1 MFAFVAR
8 LLSNLMRLLTAPLW
22 YLGRA
27 ASRPRSRW
35 VHVRLR
41 PRLVEI
47 ERPVPFFVDWIP
59 GLAEA
64 RPTSLTLLRELADF
78 VVEDDRIEG
87 VVFDVPPLVAGWATC
102 QSLRDILL
110 RLRESGRQV
119 VVYLPQGGGNRELYV
134 ASAADRVLASP
145 HAQLSPLGLA
155 ASVTYFKGLLDH
167 AGVEVE
173 VHRRA
178 EYKTAAEP
186 AMRDSM
192 SEPQREQ
199 TEALLD
205 TIDGA
210 LRDALA
216 ARPGADRAKVDAF
229 FDKALISAEHA
240 REEGLIDGVCYED
253 ELPLCLTRTGEL
265 IPVVR
270 APRYYAWRKER
281 LLKRLSPDRYIAI
294 IPVHGAITQGA
305 PATRAGIKYAST
317 ITTLRAARK
326 NPMIAGVVLH
336 VDSPGGSALASDLIH
351 REVERLREKKPVV
364 ACFGD
369 VAASGGYYVAA
380 GADAV
385 VAQPLTITG
394 SIGVVAARL
403 VTEPL
408 MERFGVKVDTI
419 RKAPHAD
426 MLRRPGKLGAVEDAI
441 LDREVDAFYRAF
453 VGVVARGRGRKTDEI
468 EPLARGRVWSGK
480 DAAARGLVDRLGG
493 LDVALEEVRERL
505 RGKLS
510 DRARK
515 DLSPRLVRARR
526 LELPPAEPRKLE
538 DAAAHLLGAV
548 DPRLGELW
556 GLAQG
561 HERVLC
567 YAADLPSIE

>member
-1 MFAFVAR
+1 
-8 LLSNLMRLLTAPLW
+8 MRLLTAPLW

-27 ASRPRSRW
+27 ASRPRARW

-59 GLAEA
+59 ALSEA
-64 RPTSLTLLRELADF
+64 RPTSLTLLRELTDF
-78 VVEDDRIEG
+78 IVDDDRIEG
-87 VVFDVPPLVAGWATC
+87 VVFDVPPLTAGWATC
-102 QSLRDILL
+102 QSLRDILV

-134 ASAADRVLASP
+134 AAAADRILASP

-178 EYKTAAEP
+178 EYKTAVEP

-192 SEPQREQ
+192 SDPQREQ

-253 ELPLCLTRTGEL
+253 ELPVCLTSKREL

-270 APRYYAWRKER
+270 APRYYAWRKQR
-281 LLKRLSPDRYIAI
+281 LLKKLRPERYIAVV
-294 IPVHGAITQGA
+294 PVHGAITSGS
-305 PATRAGIKYAST
+305 PATRAGIKHAAT

-326 NPMIAGVVLH
+326 NPMV
-336 VDSPGGSALASDLIH
+336 
-351 REVERLREKKPVV
+351 
-364 ACFGD
+364 
-369 VAASGGYYVAA
+369 
-380 GADAV
+380 
-385 VAQPLTITG
+385 
-394 SIGVVAARL
+394 
-403 VTEPL
+403 
-408 MERFGVKVDTI
+408 
-419 RKAPHAD
+419 
-426 MLRRPGKLGAVEDAI
+426 
-441 LDREVDAFYRAF
+441 
-453 VGVVARGRGRKTDEI
+453 
-468 EPLARGRVWSGK
+468 
-480 DAAARGLVDRLGG
+480 
-493 LDVALEEVRERL
+493 
-505 RGKLS
+505 
-510 DRARK
+510 
-515 DLSPRLVRARR
+515 
-526 LELPPAEPRKLE
+526 
-538 DAAAHLLGAV
+538 
-548 DPRLGELW
+548 
-556 GLAQG
+556 
-561 HERVLC
+561 
-567 YAADLPSIE
+567 